1 MDIQHIFILNP
12 AAGAR
17 SAQRRLEYELKKLS
31 PLPYTLYITGGAGD
45 AAAFVRE
52 TCQSRTDPLR
62 FYACGGDG
70 TLGEVAGGAAG
81 FPHAAVAAWP
91 CGSGNDFVKCF
102 GGEGRFLD
110 LKCQINAGSIL
121 VDLIRV
127 GDRASINV
135 VNIGLEAHA
144 AATVSRFRQKPLVG
158 GRNAY
163 LIGTAN
169 AVLRHMKTDCTLTAD
184 GKVIHQGPLLT
195 ASFASGRYIGGGY
208 LCAPRA
214 EYDDG
219 LMDVC
224 TIRPFPRTT
233 LIRLIG
239 TYKKGGH
246 LDSPDFKPFM
256 GYVRAK
262 KVQIQTREETT
273 LCLDGEIIRGKDFT
287 LETAPRA
294 VRFILPDPPRQEAGE
309 NPHRFE

>member
-1 MDIQHIFILNP
+1 MDVQHFFVLNP

-17 SAQRRLEYELKKLS
+17 SAQRRLESELKKLS
-31 PLPYTLYITGGAGD
+31 PLPYTLYITSGSGD

-52 TCQSRTDPLR
+52 TCQSHTDPLR

-102 GGEGRFLD
+102 GGEDRFLD
-110 LKCQINAGSIL
+110 LGRQINAGSIL
-121 VDLIRV
+121 VDIIRV

-144 AATVSRFRQKPLVG
+144 AATVSHLRQKPLVG

-169 AVLRHMKTDCTLTAD
+169 AVLRHMKTDCTITAD
-184 GKVIHQGPLLT
+184 DAVIHQGPLLT
-195 ASFASGRYIGGGY
+195 ASFASGRFIGGGY

-214 EYDDG
+214 VYDDG

-224 TIRPFPRTT
+224 TIRPIPRTT

-239 TYKKGGH
+239 IYKQGGH
-246 LDSPDFKPFM
+246 LDSPDFAPFL

-262 KVQIQTREETT
+262 KVRIQTRAETT
-273 LCLDGEIIRGKDFT
+273 LCLDGEIIWGKDFT
-287 LETAPRA
+287 LDIVPRA
-294 VRFILPDPPRQEAGE
+294 VRFILPDPLPQETGE
-309 NPHRFE
+309 KILSN